1 LKEFVSL
8 RRRSSGSFAKYD
20 GASSLPLHQ
29 PKGRGFSALITVVF
43 TSAAFADE
51 SGNIMRLK
59 LKRRSIYIGEFLH
72 QSPIPHASRI
82 GNVVV
87 SGLIRGVDPST
98 QKFPSTLEQQC
109 VFMFE
114 NVRRTVEAGG
124 GHIDDI
130 IKLTFWMSSLSRK
143 AINDEWVKMFPD
155 AGSRPARQIMEV
167 AMEPHVLVQ
176 CDFMAVVADPDIQK

>member
-1 LKEFVSL
+1 
-8 RRRSSGSFAKYD
+8 
-20 GASSLPLHQ
+20 
-29 PKGRGFSALITVVF
+29 
-43 TSAAFADE
+43 
-51 SGNIMRLK
+51 MRLK

-82 GNVVV
+82 GNIVV

-176 CDFMAVVADPDIQK
+176 CDFMAVVADPNIQK